1 MVPKPRWRSTV
12 ERTWVRTCGS
22 QRCRMLPAEC
32 NFKRSWEKRREVTRK
47 LSRDASSEILSTRHR
62 PIISVDRTG
71 WHRST
76 VFLPNPRGRISTD
89 PGQTRPEI
97 AHRGVGQALKGH
109 VPHSKRKQHAEGL
122 QDEMRCSS
130 AQTSAVP
137 SSPSRQISHGTSAWG
152 SGGGISWMVCPGLDK
167 VSDRPGASRC
177 QPEMTIPPEVHRVQ
191 PVNGTGVAGNDT
203 HPPKTKDSSKRQRRW
218 TSKM

>member
-12 ERTWVRTCGS
+12 EGHGSGHAVRS
-22 QRCRMLPAEC
+22 AAEC
-32 NFKRSWEKRREVTRK
+32 YQQNVISNGHGRREEKSRGHCLETPLHRYCPLVTS
-47 LSRDASSEILSTRHR
+47 LIN
-62 PIISVDRTG
+62 SVGRTG
-71 WHRST
+71 WHQST
-76 VFLPNPRGRISTD
+76 VFLPNPRGRISTE

-177 QPEMTIPPEVHRVQ
+177 QPEMTIAPEVHRVQ

-203 HPPKTKDSSKRQRRW
+203 PPPKTKDSSKRQKKW